1 MNEDL
6 MQRAWLKQAQLDAA
20 RGVISCR
27 MCKALHGLEET
38 TTLWRNGVLVF
49 AVCDRCAQ
57 HHDIVMSPVE
67 AGIEVR
73 ARARGPIV
81 LRGGS

>member
-1 MNEDL
+1 MNEDP

-20 RGVISCR
+20 RGVIACR
-27 MCKALHGLEET
+27 MCNALQGLEET

-57 HHDIVMSPVE
+57 RHDIVMSPVE
-67 AGIEVR
+67 TGIEIR

-81 LRGGS
+81 LRGAS

>member
-20 RGVISCR
+20 RGVIACR
-27 MCKALHGLEET
+27 MCKALQGLEET

-49 AVCDRCAQ
+49 AVCDSCA
-57 HHDIVMSPVE
+57 HRHDIVMSPVE
-67 AGIEVR
+67 TGIEVR

>member
-1 MNEDL
+1 MNEDP

-20 RGVISCR
+20 RGVVACR
-27 MCKALHGLEET
+27 MCKALHDLEET

-57 HHDIVMSPVE
+57 RHDIVMSAVE

-73 ARARGPIV
+73 ARERGPIV